1 MARFVT
7 ESHMR
12 HHPSADENDAQQN
25 HVKYSAHLF
34 ILYNKIIFRLFLIYL
49 MLNQFHKK
57 FLKNI

>member
-12 HHPSADENDAQQN
+12 HHPSADENDIQQN
-25 HVKYSAHLF
+25 HVKYSTSLF
-34 ILYNKIIFRLFLIYL
+34 FTYSIFSFRLFQIYL

-57 FLKNI
+57 SLKNI

>member
-25 HVKYSAHLF
+25 HV
-34 ILYNKIIFRLFLIYL
+34 RLFDFISI
-49 MLNQFHKK
+49 K
-57 FLKNI
+57 

>member
-25 HVKYSAHLF
+25 HVKINF
-34 ILYNKIIFRLFLIYL
+34 IFCFF
-49 MLNQFHKK
+49 FHS
-57 FLKNI
+57 